1 MDTTA
6 WNTDD
11 DRGWFPPGFWSS
23 HLSIPQ
29 MPPRGGHFTFNGPI
43 MYNDVVW
50 GGSLAV
56 SLPGLVANLAN
67 FTPDRWKNQ
76 GEFVMQKKQK
86 ERERERETDVTS
98 NVAFGKGPVLPSV
111 NALDAASRILEMTTG
126 TDQQQHLLYPPTKQ
140 RPMRAS
146 KSC

>member
-1 MDTTA
+1 MVA
-6 WNTDD
+6 PWLLVFSLVN
-11 DRGWFPPGFWSS
+11 PPNA
-23 HLSIPQ
+23 PK
-29 MPPRGGHFTFNGPI
+29 GGSLTFNGPI

-67 FTPDRWKNQ
+67 FNPDRWKNQ
-76 GEFVMQKKQK
+76 GEFVMQKETK
-86 ERERERETDVTS
+86 RETDVTS

-126 TDQQQHLLYPPTKQ
+126 TDQQHLQHLLYPPTKQ

-146 KSC
+146 KPC

>member
-11 DRGWFPPGFWSS
+11 DRGWFPPWLLVFS
-23 HLSIPQ
+23 LVN
-29 MPPRGGHFTFNGPI
+29 PPNAPKGGSLTFNGPI

-76 GEFVMQKKQK
+76 GEFVMQKKQRK
-86 ERERERETDVTS
+86 TKIDRRHFKLR
-98 NVAFGKGPVLPSV
+98 FWQ
-111 NALDAASRILEMTTG
+111 G
-126 TDQQQHLLYPPTKQ
+126 TCSAVCQC
-140 RPMRAS
+140 A
-146 KSC
+146 